1 MPVNPII
8 DPAARWLA
16 ELDRAYA
23 DPSGQRIW
31 DIYKSPPFAHL
42 WYEARNQGE
51 RMRASAVAWLY
62 AHQAQPGGPY
72 PDPREPA
79 SFSEHAILTTAARQL
94 GLAIHQRTHTTQPP
108 GGESRGHAAA
118 WMGVD
123 SGVGSGQASAASER
137 VSEGGRAREDDWG
150 EGAPTVMPTAGW
162 IAGEP
167 WVWLATYPA
176 QSRRPPSIEVAVTS
190 ISVPQRRINF
200 EVACMLGYV
209 SKDHA
214 RLLSPDA
221 PTGISLMPYSPTALA
236 IMHQFAIALLCLR
249 PECPEEWPCQCN
261 AIRARFNAPP
271 PSHDQPTETLT
282 LAELADEQDRQ
293 RKP

>member
-1 MPVNPII
+1 MTVNPIV
-8 DPAARWLA
+8 DPTARWLA
-16 ELDRAYA
+16 EMDRAYA

-79 SFSEHAILTTAARQL
+79 TFSELSILNVAAHQL
-94 GLAIHQRTHTTQPP
+94 GLTIHQRTHTTHTTQPTA
-108 GGESRGHAAA
+108 S
-118 WMGVD
+118 
-123 SGVGSGQASAASER
+123 SGSASSTGFTGATGFTGFTEDAASMAPED
-137 VSEGGRAREDDWG
+137 GRTSTDPWLD
-150 EGAPTVMPTAGW
+150 GAPTAGW

-190 ISVPQRRINF
+190 PAVPPRRINF
-200 EVACMLGYV
+200 EVACMLGYI

-214 RLLSPDA
+214 RLLGPDA
-221 PTGISLMPYSPTALA
+221 PTGISLMPNSPSALA
-236 IMHQFAIALLCLR
+236 IMHQFTIALLCLQL
-249 PECPEEWPCQCN
+249 ECPEEWPCQCN
-261 AIRARFNAPP
+261 AIRSRFNAPP

-282 LAELADEQDRQ
+282 LAELADEQERQ
-293 RKP
+293 RKPS